1 MAVEDKREKLT
12 IEMLVLVG
20 AVIFLLPIF
29 FLFVTSFKP
38 YSEIIN
44 FTAILPQNWTIEN
57 FSTVLANSEE
67 IPIIRW
73 FINSVIVSTMTT
85 LLILTIQSFAAFA
98 LARLNLPGG
107 KWVFV
112 IIIATLMVPV
122 QILLVPVYLIL
133 NYLGWLDTHLALI
146 VPPISGAFGVF
157 LLRQFFISIPKEY
170 EEAALIDGC
179 STWRIY
185 WHIILPMSKPVLATL
200 GIFVFIASWNDF
212 LGPMVFLDSVDKYTL
227 PVGIALFQNS
237 YMTDYGITLAA
248 SSLSTLPVLVVF
260 LLFQKHIIKGISLA
274 GLKG

>member
-1 MAVEDKREKLT
+1 MALQGKKTTVI
-12 IEMLVLVG
+12 IEAAVLIG
-20 AVIFLLPIF
+20 AVLFILPIF
-29 FLFVTSFKP
+29 FLFVTSFKS

-44 FTAILPQNWTIEN
+44 FSSILPQHWTFEN
-57 FSTVLANSEE
+57 FSAVLTNSEE

-73 FINSVIVSTMTT
+73 FVNSIVVSTTT
-85 LLILTIQSFAAFA
+85 TFLVLAVDSLAAFA

-107 KWVFV
+107 KWTFV
-112 IIIATLMVPV
+112 IIVTTLMVPT

-133 NYLGWLDTHLALI
+133 NYLGWLDTNLSLI

-157 LLRQFFISIPKEY
+157 LLRQFFVSIPKEY

-179 STWRIY
+179 SMWRIY
-185 WHIILPMSKPVLATL
+185 WHIILPMSKPALVTL

-212 LGPMVFLDSVDKYTL
+212 LGPMVFMDSVDNYTL

-237 YMTDYGITLAA
+237 YVTDYGITLAA
-248 SSLSTLPVLVVF
+248 SSLSVLPVLVVF
-260 LLFQKHIIKGISLA
+260 LLFQKHIIKGISMA